1 MTNMNKTE
9 RIYAI
14 RKIIASG
21 AVASQEGLRLELAR
35 EGCKVTQAT
44 LSRDLKDIGA
54 AWVQGPAGGRYALTT
69 AGAVPPLRALF
80 GASVTDITANE
91 NLVLVRTL
99 PGAAGT
105 VAEYIDSQRF
115 PEVLGTVAGDNTVLV
130 IPSSVR
136 RLAALQKILKV
147 KLLSS

>member
-1 MTNMNKTE
+1 MNKTE

-54 AWVQGPAGGRYALTT
+54 AWVQGPEGGRYSLTT
-69 AGAVPPLRALF
+69 AGTMPPLRALF
-80 GASVTDITANE
+80 GASVTDIAANE
-91 NLVLVRTL
+91 SLVLVRTL

-130 IPSSVR
+130 IPSSVK
-136 RLAALQKILKV
+136 RLPNLR
-147 KLLSS
+147 KLLKAKLLGTGR